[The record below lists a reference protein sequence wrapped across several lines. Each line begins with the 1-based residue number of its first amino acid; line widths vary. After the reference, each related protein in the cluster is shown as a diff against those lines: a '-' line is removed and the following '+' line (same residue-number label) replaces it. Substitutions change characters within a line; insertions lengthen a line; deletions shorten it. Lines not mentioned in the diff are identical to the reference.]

1 MAQTALIAKTKHFPT
16 APFQNVFSAI
26 FQKFSTCVCG
36 RMCGRLLCLPV
47 CDLRESRN
55 KHRPKRKQKARERER
70 EIEWERERRRVDCQL
85 VLILN
90 YQKLFAIFES
100 FALSAVSGTERR
112 HKAGAGRRGSGDV
125 LSYKLHAFLWHKF
138 LGSLHTQRHTQPHT
152 QAHTHKFITSGCG
165 QKVCNIL
172 ICVSAGAHLHVYD
185 REGVGGQGRC
195 EQTCPHCLWHCI

>member
-1 MAQTALIAKTKHFPT
+1 M
-16 APFQNVFSAI
+16 
-26 FQKFSTCVCG
+26 
-36 RMCGRLLCLPV
+36 PV

-100 FALSAVSGTERR
+100 FALSAVSGTE
-112 HKAGAGRRGSGDV
+112 KAQKARAGRRGSGDV

-138 LGSLHTQRHTQPHT
+138 LGSLHTHS
-152 QAHTHKFITSGCG
+152 ATHSLTHRRILTSLLRLAVAR
-165 QKVCNIL
+165 KY
-172 ICVSAGAHLHVYD
+172 A
-185 REGVGGQGRC
+185 
-195 EQTCPHCLWHCI
+195 TF

>member
-1 MAQTALIAKTKHFPT
+1 MYFLQFSK
-16 APFQNVFSAI
+16 NV
-26 FQKFSTCVCG
+26 QRVCG
-36 RMCGRLLCLPV
+36 RMCGRLLCLLV

-55 KHRPKRKQKARERER
+55 KHRPKRKQRATERDRMVEREKESGLPTRVNIKLPKTICNFWKFCTVCCVWHR
-70 EIEWERERRRVDCQL
+70 E
-85 VLILN
+85 
-90 YQKLFAIFES
+90 
-100 FALSAVSGTERR
+100 GTE
-112 HKAGAGRRGSGDV
+112 GEGREGGSGDV